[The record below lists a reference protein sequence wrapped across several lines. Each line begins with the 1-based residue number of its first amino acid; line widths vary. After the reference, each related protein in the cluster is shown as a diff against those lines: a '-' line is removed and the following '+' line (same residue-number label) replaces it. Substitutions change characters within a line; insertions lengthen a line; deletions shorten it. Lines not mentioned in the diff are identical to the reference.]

1 MLIKVSG
8 FVERATH
15 VIAGHADVESC
26 WWITFDFSVVKS
38 SQVPTKDSQESE
50 AHVEPWRVKLWKK
63 ELKSSGSPKDLLG
76 FLSNSRCCLAKVRR
90 LRTFGLPKLLI
101 MVHYSIA
108 WQLNSELHISLRK
121 RKIGSSLVSLF
132 GWRCPV
138 AWARTKCTGGGRF
151 KILERNSS
159 TWYMFMDLFVNG
171 Q

>member
-1 MLIKVSG
+1 MK
-8 FVERATH
+8 
-15 VIAGHADVESC
+15 SC
-26 WWITFDFSVVKS
+26 WWISLCCLDVKNG
-38 SQVPTKDSQESE
+38 QVPKEDIQESE
-50 AHVEPWRVKLWKK
+50 AHVEPWRVKL
-63 ELKSSGSPKDLLG
+63 EVLKSSGSPKDLLG